1 MYTLNSRHLWG
12 SLSREVREPSLA
24 QGLLISCAEELSTVA
39 QKPFG
44 HFCYQQRTFHGGVC
58 QQSLSQQKA
67 SKVCQRTGLQPV
79 SFSSMTYKNSLYSCF
94 ICVPPKSIL
103 MAVAFFADLLGS
115 KTIILL
121 NAAIPFP
128 NSHAEICNSSLQFET
143 SHRHCTS
150 MPRGN
155 LCSAQSV

>member
-12 SLSREVREPSLA
+12 SLSREAREPSLA

-79 SFSSMTYKNSLYSCF
+79 SFSSMTYKNSLYIQELSSPLLYLCPSQKYTHGSCF
-94 ICVPPKSIL
+94 FCRPSRKQNNN
-103 MAVAFFADLLGS
+103 
-115 KTIILL
+115 IIECCH
-121 NAAIPFP
+121 PF
-128 NSHAEICNSSLQFET
+128 S
-143 SHRHCTS
+143 
-150 MPRGN
+150 
-155 LCSAQSV
+155 